1 MPRKKWGFPTK
12 FLTGCLDVESVKLTH
27 TGEDR
32 GAMGY
37 SAQSPAPAP
46 GLLHPAGKE
55 TVYLLL
61 YQVPQRYPTKPLR
74 ANLRNLLAW

>member
-1 MPRKKWGFPTK
+1 
-12 FLTGCLDVESVKLTH
+12 
-27 TGEDR
+27 
-32 GAMGY
+32 MGY

-74 ANLRNLLAW
+74 ANLRSILAW